1 MVVNG
6 LRIQDNTP
14 RIQTDYIIAHFSEI
28 VNMYTMF
35 YAYGKALTMARK
47 KPENY
52 SRALI
57 VVVVVFGV
65 SCCFSQ
71 CYRVP
76 LR

>member
-14 RIQTDYIIAHFSEI
+14 RIQTDYIIAHFSEN

-35 YAYGKALTMARK
+35 YAYGKALKMTRK

-65 SCCFSQ
+65 SCC
-71 CYRVP
+71 
-76 LR
+76 